1 VEGFKGKGICLVE
14 IGEEEA
20 GEKIRRRWEED
31 GVGFRILR

>member
-14 IGEEEA
+14 IGEEA